1 MKGKQLSVMSITS
14 DTTYIDS
21 GGEHCDP
28 QDVVHELKNGLQR
41 FLAGQSAHPHAT
53 VARRHQLA
61 GGQHPQV
68 AVLTCSDSRVPV
80 EVIFDAGFGDLF
92 VIRNAGNTN
101 TFGSAGSIEYAVKD
115 LGVSVL
121 LVMSHQGCG
130 AVKAAYLKEQNFSPS
145 LSELVSDI
153 KSGLNDNG
161 FRTEDPKT
169 YEEACLAHS
178 RITADALV
186 KGSGVIRDAVSSKS
200 LLVQPAFLH
209 IDPLD
214 ITWLDPL
221 YGSD

>member
-1 MKGKQLSVMSITS
+1 M
-14 DTTYIDS
+14 
-21 GGEHCDP
+21 
-28 QDVVHELKNGLQR
+28 
-41 FLAGQSAHPHAT
+41 
-53 VARRHQLA
+53 
-61 GGQHPQV
+61 
-68 AVLTCSDSRVPV
+68 
-80 EVIFDAGFGDLF
+80 
-92 VIRNAGNTN
+92 
-101 TFGSAGSIEYAVKD
+101 
-115 LGVSVL
+115 
-121 LVMSHQGCG
+121 
-130 AVKAAYLKEQNFSPS
+130 KAAYLKEQNFSPS

-186 KGSGVIRDAVSSKS
+186 KGSDVIRDAVSSKS